1 MDRADDSYRRLV
13 DHLPDGYAYHEVVV
27 DNKGKPVDYVFI
39 DVNPAFETLTGL
51 SREQL
56 VGRKASEVL
65 AGIEHSGFDWFGTYG
80 LVALS
85 GESASFEQYAEPLGR
100 WFDVTAYSDRPGH
113 FSTVFHDITSRRQT
127 EEALRASEQRY
138 RSLFEHSLDASYLG
152 RPDGTVLDVNQAWLD
167 LFGYSREDLASVNAV
182 SFYAEPAD
190 RDVFIHRMAQ
200 TGFVQDEVLY
210 RRKDGTTFWCQ
221 RSQVA
226 LKDESGAVVA
236 YQGVMR
242 DVTERRQAEAAL
254 RESEEKYRTLFR
266 LSRDAIYL
274 VQPDGTFVEVNQAW
288 LDMLG
293 CSPEDVAKFDA
304 AHWYANPDD
313 RAVFRKRL
321 AAAGDM
327 LDDEVQLRR
336 KDGTVFDCQRRNVVQ
351 RDEHGNIRAFQGVMR
366 DVTEMRNA
374 ERALRKSEEEY
385 RSLFEQSMDPIV
397 LVEIDGSNIRA
408 NQAWLDLFGYSREE
422 LPNLN
427 IANIYEN
434 PDDRRQ
440 FLRTMAEAGLVED
453 EVRLKKKDGT
463 VFDCQRRFVA
473 RRDEHGN
480 AREFQGVMRDV
491 TEIRNA
497 ERALRKSEEEY
508 RSLFEQ
514 SMDAIMQVEVDGSNL
529 RANQAWLDLFGYS
542 REELPTLNI
551 VQVYANPDNRKDF
564 LRRIAQTGVIED
576 EVRFKKKDGTVFDCA
591 RTVTE
596 RRDEHRNV
604 VGFQGIMKDVTQ
616 QKHDRAELERLA
628 RFDPL
633 TGLLNRRSI
642 MEKLAEWISHVR
654 RYKGRLSVAMLDIDH
669 FKRVNDLHGHLVGDR
684 VLADAANMV
693 QQSVRLTDFAG
704 RYGGEE
710 FLVILPR
717 TDAAG
722 AATAAERIR
731 ASLQGLPIMN
741 DARGKPSRVTASI
754 GVAEW
759 RVEDNEDTLVGRAD
773 AALYVAKKAGRN
785 RVEVASHTGPS
796 E

>member
-1 MDRADDSYRRLV
+1 MDRADESYRRLV
-13 DHLPDGYAYHEVVV
+13 DHLPDGYANHEVVV
-27 DNKGKPVDYVFI
+27 DDEGKPVDYIFI

-51 SREQL
+51 SREQII
-56 VGRKASEVL
+56 GKKATEAL
-65 AGIEHSGFDWFGTYG
+65 PGTERSGFDWIGTYG
-80 LVALS
+80 HLALS
-85 GESASFEQYAEPLGR
+85 GESVGFEQYVEPLGR
-100 WFDVTAYSDRPGH
+100 WFDVTAYSDRPRH
-113 FSTVFHDITSRRQT
+113 LTTVFHDITDRKRT
-127 EEALRASEQRY
+127 EEALRTSEQRY
-138 RSLFEHSLDASYLG
+138 RSLFEHSMDASYLG

-190 RDVFIHRMAQ
+190 RDVFIRRMAE

-226 LKDESGAVVA
+226 LKGESGAVVA

-242 DVTERRQAEAAL
+242 DVTERRRAEAAL

-266 LSRDAIYL
+266 LSRDASYL
-274 VQPDGTFVEVNQAW
+274 VEPDGTFIEVNQAW

-293 CSPEDVAKFDA
+293 CSPEDVAKLDA

-313 RAVFRKRL
+313 RALFRERL

-327 LDDEVQLRR
+327 LDDEVRLRR
-336 KDGTVFDCQRRNVVQ
+336 KDGTVFDCQRRNVIQ
-351 RDEHGNIRAFQGVMR
+351 RDENGNTRAFQGVMR

-385 RSLFEQSMDPIV
+385 RSLFEQSMD
-397 LVEIDGSNIRA
+397 
-408 NQAWLDLFGYSREE
+408 
-422 LPNLN
+422 
-427 IANIYEN
+427 
-434 PDDRRQ
+434 
-440 FLRTMAEAGLVED
+440 
-453 EVRLKKKDGT
+453 
-463 VFDCQRRFVA
+463 
-473 RRDEHGN
+473 
-480 AREFQGVMRDV
+480 
-491 TEIRNA
+491 
-497 ERALRKSEEEY
+497 
-508 RSLFEQ
+508 
-514 SMDAIMQVEVDGSNL
+514 AIMQVEVDGSNV
-529 RANQAWLDLFGYS
+529 RANQAWLTLFGYS
-542 REELPTLNI
+542 REELPHLNI
-551 VQVYANPDNRKDF
+551 VEIYENPDDREDF
-564 LRRIAQTGVIED
+564 LRKIAKTGVIED

-596 RRDEHRNV
+596 RRDEHGNV

-684 VLADAANMV
+684 VLADAASMV

-717 TDAAG
+717 TEAAG

-759 RVEDNEDTLVGRAD
+759 RAEDNEDTLVGRAD
-773 AALYVAKKAGRN
+773 AALYAAKKAGRN
-785 RVEVASHTGPS
+785 RVELAPRVEQS

>member
-1 MDRADDSYRRLV
+1 MRPEVVGEETVDCANDSYRRLV
-13 DHLPDGYAYHEVVV
+13 DHLPDGYAYHEIVV
-27 DNKGKPVDYVFI
+27 DDRGKPVDYVFI

-51 SREQL
+51 SWEQL
-56 VGRKASEVL
+56 IGRKASEVL
-65 AGIEHSGFDWFGTYG
+65 AGIEHSWFDWFGTYG

-85 GESASFEQYAEPLGR
+85 GESASFEKYAEPLGR

-113 FSTVFHDITSRRQT
+113 FSTVFHDITGRRQT

-152 RPDGTVLDVNQAWLD
+152 TPDGTVLDANQAWLD

-226 LKDESGAVVA
+226 LKDEAGAVLA

-254 RESEEKYRTLFR
+254 RESEEKYRTLFQ

-274 VQPDGTFVEVNQAW
+274 VEPGGAFIEVNQAW

-293 CSPEDVAKFDA
+293 CSPEDVARFDA

-351 RDEHGNIRAFQGVMR
+351 RDEHGNIRAFQGVIR

-385 RSLFEQSMDPIV
+385 RSLFEQSIDPIV

-440 FLRTMAEAGLVED
+440 FLRRMAEAGLVED
-453 EVRLKKKDGT
+453 EVRLKKKDRT

-480 AREFQGVMRDV
+480 TRE
-491 TEIRNA
+491 
-497 ERALRKSEEEY
+497 
-508 RSLFEQ
+508 
-514 SMDAIMQVEVDGSNL
+514 
-529 RANQAWLDLFGYS
+529 
-542 REELPTLNI
+542 
-551 VQVYANPDNRKDF
+551 
-564 LRRIAQTGVIED
+564 
-576 EVRFKKKDGTVFDCA
+576 
-591 RTVTE
+591 
-596 RRDEHRNV
+596 
-604 VGFQGIMKDVTQ
+604 FQGIMKDVTQ

-628 RFDPL
+628 RFDAL

-642 MEKLAEWISHVR
+642 MEKLAEWISHER

-669 FKRVNDLHGHLVGDR
+669 FKRVNDLHGHLVGDH
-684 VLADAANMV
+684 VLADVASMV
-693 QQSVRLTDFAG
+693 QQSVRLTDFVG

-731 ASLQGLPIMN
+731 ASLQSLPIMN